1 MTIILVEL
9 GEEFVLMKKDQ
20 VISSGQMISLTDEL
34 LGQYLAE

>member
-9 GEEFVLMKKDQ
+9 GEEFVLMKKGQ